1 MFIHLKFYSQYKFC
15 QILSHTHLKK
25 VPLVQPILATGN
37 RQRRVLLWKR
47 DTTKST
53 RQLPWKP
60 MTTEREVTLTCQKFL
75 QSLASAESL
84 QSISRIL
91 DKEHKEMLSLLYFS
105 LNQADLAFYTFT
117 EHYVVFNGKGE
128 MDRIAQL
135 NGNS

>member
-1 MFIHLKFYSQYKFC
+1 
-15 QILSHTHLKK
+15 
-25 VPLVQPILATGN
+25 
-37 RQRRVLLWKR
+37 
-47 DTTKST
+47 
-53 RQLPWKP
+53 

-91 DKEHKEMLSLLYFS
+91 DKEHKEMLSRLYFS

-128 MDRIAQL
+128 MVRVAQL
-135 NGNS
+135 NENS